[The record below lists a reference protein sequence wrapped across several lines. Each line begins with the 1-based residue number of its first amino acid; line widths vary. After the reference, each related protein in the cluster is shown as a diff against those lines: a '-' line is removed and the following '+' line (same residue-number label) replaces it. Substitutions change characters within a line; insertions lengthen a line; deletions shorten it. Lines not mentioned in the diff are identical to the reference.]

1 MNLELRTEK
10 LNKVRKM
17 NKIPGVMYGKSI
29 DSVSI
34 QVEDSAFRQALK
46 TYGKS
51 MTFKAELDGETHDVF
66 ISNVEST
73 ILRPHDII
81 HFDLHRIDA
90 SESVS
95 VMIPIVI
102 IGKEVFHDTDV
113 YTQVELSEILAEFKP
128 GFGISKIEVDVSKMV
143 LGDVIMVKDLD
154 VDSNITLKEDPEKVI
169 VSAKEVHIV
178 EEPVEE
184 EDLGIEID
192 EEDADAD
199 AEADAE

>member
-1 MNLELRTEK
+1 MKIELRTEK

-29 DSVSI
+29 DSVSS
-34 QVEDSAFRQALK
+34 QVEDSEFREALK

-51 MTFKAELDGETHDVF
+51 MTFKAKLDGKTHNVF

-90 SESVS
+90 KETVS

-102 IGKEVFHDTDV
+102 SGKEVFHNTDM
-113 YTQVELSEILAEFKP
+113 YIQEELSEILAEFLP
-128 GFGISKIEVDVSKMV
+128 GYGISKIAVDVSKMT
-143 LGDVIMVKDLD
+143 LGDSIMVKDLEI
-154 VDSNITLKEDPEKVI
+154 DSNIKLKEDPEQVI
-169 VSAKEVHIV
+169 VSVKEVHIV

-184 EDLGIEID
+184 ESGIELVED
-192 EEDADAD
+192 ETD

>member
-1 MNLELRTEK
+1 MKIELRTEK

-34 QVEDSAFRQALK
+34 QVEDSEFREALK

-51 MTFKAELDGETHDVF
+51 MTFKAKLDGKTHNVF

-90 SESVS
+90 KETVS

-102 IGKEVFHDTDV
+102 SGKEVFHNTDM
-113 YTQVELSEILAEFKP
+113 YIQEELSEILAEFLP
-128 GFGISKIEVDVSKMV
+128 GYGISKIAVDVSKMT
-143 LGDVIMVKDLD
+143 LGDSIMVKDLEI
-154 VDSNITLKEDPEKVI
+154 DSNIKLKEDPEQVI
-169 VSAKEVHIV
+169 VSVREVHIV

-184 EDLGIEID
+184 EESGIELA
-192 EEDADAD
+192 EDD
-199 AEADAE
+199 AEADVDPE